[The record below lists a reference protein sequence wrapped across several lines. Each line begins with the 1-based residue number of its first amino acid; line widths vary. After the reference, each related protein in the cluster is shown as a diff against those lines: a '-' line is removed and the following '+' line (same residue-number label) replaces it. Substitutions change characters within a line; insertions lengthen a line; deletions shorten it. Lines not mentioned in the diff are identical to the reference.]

1 MCRSRCLLVAS
12 TVVVPRPADRHV
24 DRDRHV
30 RSDVTEHDRTARRR
44 LVWLL
49 LTRGDLGAETLRSD
63 GMPAL
68 RPDQPGSARSASAS
82 SNRASASSSRSPN
95 NSRS

>member
-1 MCRSRCLLVAS
+1 
-12 TVVVPRPADRHV
+12 
-24 DRDRHV
+24 
-30 RSDVTEHDRTARRR
+30 VTEHDRAARRR

-68 RPDQPGSARSASAS
+68 GPGLAPDADRPRIADEDPPEADAA
-82 SNRASASSSRSPN
+82 
-95 NSRS
+95 